1 MKAMNKNQIVGG
13 IVGAIVGDAL
23 GVPVE
28 FMSRKNL
35 FECPVEDMREYGTH
49 NQPKGTWSDH
59 SSMILCTMD
68 SLLTG
73 LNYEDLGQR
82 FCKWLED
89 GYWTPYG
96 EVFDIGRTAFNSILS
111 MQSGRAPLESGMDGE
126 YDNGNGSLMRIL
138 PLAFY
143 LYEEE
148 HEKRLDI
155 VSKVSSL
162 TNSNEISIFACYLYV
177 EYVIG
182 LLEGLSKRQAYT
194 KIQKLKG
201 HGCRRDAFRRIQH
214 GDISTFRM
222 EDIYSSGY
230 VIHSLEAA
238 LWCFITTSS
247 YKECVLKA
255 VNLGDDTN
263 SLASIVGGIA
273 GIFYGFNKIPV
284 QWINCLARKKDILK
298 ICDNFVE
305 KLNVKEELS
314 LT

>member
-1 MKAMNKNQIVGG
+1 MKAMNRNQIVGG
-13 IVGAIVGDAL
+13 IMGAIVGDAL

-28 FMSRKNL
+28 FMSRKSL
-35 FECPVEDMREYGTH
+35 IECPVEDMREYGTH
-49 NQPKGTWSDH
+49 NQPKGTWSDD
-59 SSMILCTMD
+59 SSMILCTID
-68 SLLTG
+68 SLLKG
-73 LNYEDLGQR
+73 LDYQDLGER

-96 EVFDIGRTAFNSILS
+96 EVFDIGRTTFNSILS
-111 MQSGRAPLESGMDGE
+111 MQSGRPALESGMDGE

-143 LYEEE
+143 LYDVEQ
-148 HEKRLDI
+148 EKREDI
-155 VSKVSSL
+155 IVKVSDI
-162 TNSNEISIFACYLYV
+162 THSNEVSTFSCHLYV
-177 EYVIG
+177 EYAIG
-182 LLEGLSKRQAYT
+182 LLEGLTKRQAYS

-255 VNLGDDTN
+255 VNLGDDTD
-263 SLASIVGGIA
+263 SLACIAGGLA
-273 GIFYGFNKIPV
+273 GIFYGLNKIPV
-284 QWINCLARKKDILK
+284 EWINSLARKNDILK
-298 ICDNFVE
+298 TCDEFIVTLKE
-305 KLNVKEELS
+305 KEQLF
-314 LT
+314 

>member
-1 MKAMNKNQIVGG
+1 MKSMNKNQILGG

-35 FECPVEDMREYGTH
+35 IECPVEDMREYGTH
-49 NQPKGTWSDH
+49 NQPKGTWSDD
-59 SSMILCTMD
+59 SSMILCTID
-68 SLLTG
+68 SLLND
-73 LNYEDLGQR
+73 LDYQDLGER

-96 EVFDIGRTAFNSILS
+96 EVFDIGRTTFSSILL
-111 MQSGRAPLESGMDGE
+111 MQSGRAALESGMNGE

-143 LYEEE
+143 LYDIEQ
-148 HEKRLDI
+148 EKRVDI
-155 VSKVSSL
+155 VAKVSSL
-162 TNSNEISIFACYLYV
+162 THSNEISTFACYLYV
-177 EYVIG
+177 EYAIG
-182 LLEGLSKRQAYT
+182 LLEGLSKKQAYS
-194 KIQKLKG
+194 KIQKIKG
-201 HGCRRDAFRRIQH
+201 YGCRWDAFRRIQN
-214 GDISTFRM
+214 GDISTFRI

-255 VNLGDDTN
+255 VNLGDDTD
-263 SLASIVGGIA
+263 SLACIAGGLA
-273 GIFYGFNKIPV
+273 GIFYGLNKIPV
-284 QWINCLARKKDILK
+284 EWINSIARKNDILK
-298 ICDNFVE
+298 ICDEFIDKIKE
-305 KLNVKEELS
+305 KEQLS
-314 LT
+314 